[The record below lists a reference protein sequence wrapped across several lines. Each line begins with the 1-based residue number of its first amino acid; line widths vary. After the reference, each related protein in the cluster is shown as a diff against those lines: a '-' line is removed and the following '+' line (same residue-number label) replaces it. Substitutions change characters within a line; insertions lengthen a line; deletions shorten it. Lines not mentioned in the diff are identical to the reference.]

1 MELKEIVQWSVLIQN
16 LCKDSYSGRAVREE
30 VRKLI
35 NRPQWKNLVVG
46 PLVAKSV
53 SLLGGAREI
62 KAVCVDQVAYLPVG
76 AQ

>member
-1 MELKEIVQWSVLIQN
+1 MVCSYSKPVQRL
-16 LCKDSYSGRAVREE
+16 LESGRAVWEE
-30 VRKLI
+30 VKKLI
-35 NRPQWKNLVVG
+35 NRPQWKNLVLG

-53 SLLGGAREI
+53 SLFVTRLLGGAREI

>member
-1 MELKEIVQWSVLIQN
+1 MVTYYLKPVQRL
-16 LCKDSYSGRAVREE
+16 LASGRAVREK
-30 VRKLI
+30 VKKLI
-35 NRPQWKNLVVG
+35 SIPQWKNLVVG

-53 SLLGGAREI
+53 SLFVPRLLGGAREI